1 MANEFYIR
9 KGLAIATMSVATAS
23 GSTQSTRYLVLGNDN
38 IVRWAT
44 ASATGGVSGSNG
56 TSGTSGTRG
65 TSGTSGTSGTRG
77 PSGTSGTSG
86 TTPIQ
91 GASFIFDTS
100 NQINTIGTGAVQGY
114 FSYWQETSSSSG
126 TDITTLGFDVSKVNK
141 IQITKGSIASENLK
155 LWDWFKSFN
164 GTGNTANFGNPT
176 PNVPYSYNTNLE
188 KGYLRIRSSS
198 DNTYNIF
205 KVVAKG
211 YYSLGQTPVI
221 PPSTYIETGLNSTIV
236 PKYYLAVWDSEV
248 NNGGAVGN
256 NDIYG
261 ILNIYVDYIGTV
273 QASVSPTDNEQC
285 YIDFSTSLA
294 NIYNQVIVADPA
306 YSFQINDGQ
315 TPANLDAY
323 GLAINNRNSLFL
335 NNLTRN
341 IKGATGSRDTTLI
354 GSGAGI
360 TMSFATAST
369 FIGAS
374 AGAAHKSGYSNTF
387 VGAYA
392 GIKNVTGHRNTFIGE
407 SAGYNNLEDDNIFVG
422 AGAGFRN
429 VSGCGNVFVGI
440 AAGAGA
446 TYSHESVFIGV
457 NSGIFAD
464 KSEHSVFVGA
474 YSGGNSATS
483 SNTFVGYFSGNST
496 TFGNENTFVGS
507 DTGVNNT
514 TGKGNTYIGALAGFG
529 TFSGGFGVT
538 GSFNTFVGTRAGLN
552 NRGDNNTFIGAY
564 SGISNTTGAFN
575 MFVGINAGASNSTGS
590 FNTFIGNEA
599 GSQALNSSKVT
610 SIGPRAGYTN
620 RADNNVFIG
629 NDTGLQNT
637 TGDENF
643 FIGTNAGCLNTSGGK
658 NLYLGYLAGAQSGI
672 GNYNAFIGSYAG
684 CRNVSGSYNTFIGY
698 SAGER
703 ATFAQNNT
711 FIGQY
716 AGRFTG
722 ALAGGDSVC
731 DNLYVGNY
739 SGQGESNSLANVSC
753 ANTFLGQL
761 AGQKKQ
767 SGNENVF
774 IGYQSGRYNFTGQRN
789 IFIGSLSA
797 TGSNGISDS
806 IVIGYAAVPTANNQ
820 FVLAST
826 QVPVGTASSGVFSH
840 FLNAKI
846 NGIDMKIPLYY

>member
-9 KGLAIATMSVATAS
+9 KGLAIATASVAFAS
-23 GSTQSTRYLVLGNDN
+23 GPTQSTRYLVLGNDN

-44 ASATGGVSGSNG
+44 AS
-56 TSGTSGTRG
+56 TSGGSSVINTNANYQFDDTAGVNTVNPDPGGFTYWNENNAGGPVLNLSGTF
-65 TSGTSGTSGTRG
+65 SVSHMK
-77 PSGTSGTSG
+77 
-86 TTPIQ
+86 IK
-91 GASFIFDTS
+91 INDLS
-100 NQINTIGTGAVQGY
+100 NTNNEA
-114 FSYWQETSSSSG
+114 FF
-126 TDITTLGFDVSKVNK
+126 L
-141 IQITKGSIASENLK
+141 SI
-155 LWDWFKSFN
+155 N
-164 GTGNTANFGNPT
+164 GTGNTGNWTENAIVKTYNYSTDMTKGYIAMRSLSGTKLHVFRAVARGWWAAGGPGGLTVANSLWPSTNPT
-176 PNVPYSYNTNLE
+176 T
-188 KGYLRIRSSS
+188 I
-198 DNTYNIF
+198 D
-205 KVVAKG
+205 
-211 YYSLGQTPVI
+211 YYI
-221 PPSTYIETGLNSTIV
+221 CALN
-236 PKYYLAVWDSEV
+236 AQV
-248 NNGGAVGN
+248 NNFYEIHVVYEGYIN
-256 NDIYG
+256 TS
-261 ILNIYVDYIGTV
+261 LNPV
-273 QASVSPTDNEQC
+273 DNEQ
-285 YIDFSTSLA
+285 YNFSFTPGS
-294 NIYNQVIVADPA
+294 YNPYMDIMVAAPA
-306 YSFQINDGQ
+306 YSFQINDGGS
-315 TPANLDAY
+315 PANLGAY
-323 GLAINNRNSLFL
+323 GLSINNRGSIFL
-335 NNLTRN
+335 NGLSSR
-341 IKGATGSRDTTLI
+341 IRGATGSRDTTIL

-387 VGAYA
+387 IGAYA
-392 GIKNVTGHRNTFIGE
+392 GIKNITGHRNTFIGE
-407 SAGYNNLEDDNIFVG
+407 SAGYNNLEDDNIFIGV
-422 AGAGFRN
+422 GAGFRN
-429 VSGCGNVFVGI
+429 VSGCGNVFMGI

-457 NSGIFAD
+457 NSGILAHRA
-464 KSEHSVFVGA
+464 EHSVFVGA
-474 YSGGNSATS
+474 YSGGSAATS
-483 SNTFVGYFSGNST
+483 SNTFIGYFSGNST

-507 DTGVNNT
+507 ETGVNNT

-529 TFSGGFGVT
+529 TFSGGTGVT
-538 GSFNTFVGTRAGLN
+538 GSFNTFVGTRTGLN

-564 SGISNTTGAFN
+564 SGLSNTTGAFN